1 MLRDI
6 PFNDGNPNLIVG
18 LEDSEDA
25 GVFRLNDGTFLVQ
38 TADFITPV
46 VDDPFMYGKIA
57 AANSLSDVYA
67 MGGQAICCLNLVCYD
82 SCNIESHEL
91 RSILMGGLEAVREAG
106 AVIFGG
112 HTVDDREMKFGLS
125 VTGIVEER
133 NITRN
138 NGARSGDRLILT
150 KPLGMGILTTANKAD
165 MASEK
170 SMEAATTVMAMLN
183 KGAALAMNDVGAHG
197 ATDITGFG
205 LIGHALEMAQAS
217 KVSFR
222 LRTSTIPFL
231 SEAVDLAGM
240 GLIPAGSYA
249 NRRFAGE
256 HVRFESDIPD
266 DQKMIYFDAQTSGG
280 LFISVT
286 AEKATRLLDKIR
298 ENGAIEAEIVGEVA
312 EPEEKSITFL

>member
-6 PFNDGNPNLIVG
+6 PFNDGNPDLIVG
-18 LEDSEDA
+18 LEHSEDA

-46 VDDPFMYGKIA
+46 VDDPFMYGRIA
-57 AANSLSDVYA
+57 AANSLSDIYA
-67 MGGQAICCLNLVCYD
+67 MGGHAICCLNLVCYD
-82 SCNIESHEL
+82 SCNIESHEF
-91 RSILMGGLEAVREAG
+91 RSILKGGLDAVREAG
-106 AVIFGG
+106 AVILGG
-112 HTVDDREMKFGLS
+112 HTVDDQEMKFGLS

-138 NGARSGDRLILT
+138 NSARPGDRLILT

-183 KGAALAMNDVGAHG
+183 KGAALAMNDIGVHA

-222 LRTSTIPFL
+222 LKTSTIPFL

-280 LFISVT
+280 LFVSVS
-286 AEKATRLLDKIR
+286 AEKASKLLDRIR
-298 ENGAIEAEIVGEVA
+298 QSGTLQAEIVGEVIEA
-312 EPEEKSITFL
+312 EEKSITFR

>member
-1 MLRDI
+1 
-6 PFNDGNPNLIVG
+6 
-18 LEDSEDA
+18 
-25 GVFRLNDGTFLVQ
+25 VFRLNDGTFLVQ

-82 SCNIESHEL
+82 SCNIDSHEL

-106 AVIFGG
+106 AVILGG

-138 NGARSGDRLILT
+138 NGARPGDRLILT

-170 SMEAATTVMAMLN
+170 VMEEATAVMAMLN
-183 KGAALAMNDVGAHG
+183 KGAALAMNDIGAHA

-205 LIGHALEMAQAS
+205 LIGHAL
-217 KVSFR
+217 
-222 LRTSTIPFL
+222 
-231 SEAVDLAGM
+231 EAVDLAGM

-286 AEKATRLLDKIR
+286 AEKATRLLNKIR
-298 ENGAIEAEIVGEVA
+298 ENGAIEAEIVGEVV
-312 EPEEKSITFL
+312 EPEEKTIIFL